1 MYLFQI
7 VLWPRRK
14 SKVDIHPFIT
24 MDEPRNGSLS
34 SDPASRIP
42 RGLSQEE
49 KDFLDAYLEIAYEIF
64 TRLEREGEG
73 DSHKNI

>member
-1 MYLFQI
+1 
-7 VLWPRRK
+7 
-14 SKVDIHPFIT
+14 